1 MADALTTITNLIQSP
16 PGQLVAGG
24 VLAGIVW
31 KFFGRVESVLTD
43 QTKLEIA
50 VWLVGV
56 TTSERWRSVMTVYV
70 NAVCGSSIFSVR
82 SILVTLATGVV
93 AFCVPAGSLVSSLSK
108 TTNRLLPAWSS
119 NSAWCVG
126 FLFLVCISLSWIV
139 LALIDYEARRVRI
152 GLQEVAKIVGG
163 TVVFNFGLLFL
174 LFIIEADSIGL
185 AGNVNRDSA
194 GYYYLTL
201 FRRSVRYFPALPVL
215 TAALICTSWLWLYA
229 GSGFLLKVARRFDF
243 GFDWFNR
250 KFDIEKKP
258 LQSIGLVA
266 GALVAVV
273 YWTWAIVTRLAG

>member
-56 TTSERWRSVMTVYV
+56 TTAERWRSVMTVYV

-108 TTNRLLPAWSS
+108 TTKHGESASDCKRWQRLLVVPWFS
-119 NSAWCVG
+119 
-126 FLFLVCISLSWIV
+126 ISDCCSCCSL
-139 LALIDYEARRVRI
+139 LRPTLL
-152 GLQEVAKIVGG
+152 GLRGM
-163 TVVFNFGLLFL
+163 
-174 LFIIEADSIGL
+174 
-185 AGNVNRDSA
+185 
-194 GYYYLTL
+194 
-201 FRRSVRYFPALPVL
+201 
-215 TAALICTSWLWLYA
+215 
-229 GSGFLLKVARRFDF
+229 
-243 GFDWFNR
+243 
-250 KFDIEKKP
+250 
-258 LQSIGLVA
+258 
-266 GALVAVV
+266 
-273 YWTWAIVTRLAG
+273 